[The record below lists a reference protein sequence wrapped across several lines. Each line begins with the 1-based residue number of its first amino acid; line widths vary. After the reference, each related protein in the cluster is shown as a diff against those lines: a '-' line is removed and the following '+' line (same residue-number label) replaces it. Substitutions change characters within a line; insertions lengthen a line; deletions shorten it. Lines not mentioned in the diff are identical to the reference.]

1 MPGFISMASVL
12 FAKLQNK
19 LLLLNELSDPSV
31 LSPVVSNQREISP
44 YAVFKLESISGVDD
58 LQSGCEM

>member
-1 MPGFISMASVL
+1 MASVL
-12 FAKLQNK
+12 FANLQNK

>member
-1 MPGFISMASVL
+1 MASVL
-12 FAKLQNK
+12 FANLQNK

-44 YAVFKLESISGVDD
+44 YAVFKLEDCGLQGV
-58 LQSGCEM
+58 